1 MIAKEL
7 RQIADALNA
16 KNDSSKLA
24 VAQQHYLHAVAAAE
38 NATKENGL
46 YNTTYTVHEDCG
58 TFLKEMLEKDGFVVD
73 YSRNVNGDFV
83 EIIHNIRW

>member
-16 KNDSSKLA
+16 ENDSSKLA

-38 NATKENGL
+38 NATQEGL
-46 YNTTYTVHEDCG
+46 YSTTYTVHEDCG
-58 TFLKEMLEKDGFVVD
+58 TFLKEMLEKDGFIVD
-73 YSRNVNGDFV
+73 YSRNINGDFV